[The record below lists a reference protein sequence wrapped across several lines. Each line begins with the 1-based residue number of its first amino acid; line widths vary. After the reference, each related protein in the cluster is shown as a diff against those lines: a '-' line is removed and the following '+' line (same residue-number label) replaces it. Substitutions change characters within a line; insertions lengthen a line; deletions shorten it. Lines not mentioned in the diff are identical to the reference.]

1 MHNLFEEV
9 TNSHKE
15 QNVTNYIISNKDDE
29 NNIPI
34 SIIKQVLENKLQE
47 FQNKYSKL
55 NLVSLKFQYYQN
67 QNIAS
72 VNQYDLNVIHI
83 NLWKFIM
90 QIYDD
95 IIDYDEKIK
104 FNYGDEREDII
115 KHYKDFV
122 TSFVI
127 EFEDQYK
134 IIGHQ
139 LSHIID
145 YEYNGYK
152 ENIHD
157 EDWEKIFEKIVGTTP
172 NPKYFVD

>member
-1 MHNLFEEV
+1 
-9 TNSHKE
+9 
-15 QNVTNYIISNKDDE
+15 
-29 NNIPI
+29 
-34 SIIKQVLENKLQE
+34 
-47 FQNKYSKL
+47 
-55 NLVSLKFQYYQN
+55 
-67 QNIAS
+67 
-72 VNQYDLNVIHI
+72 
-83 NLWKFIM
+83 M